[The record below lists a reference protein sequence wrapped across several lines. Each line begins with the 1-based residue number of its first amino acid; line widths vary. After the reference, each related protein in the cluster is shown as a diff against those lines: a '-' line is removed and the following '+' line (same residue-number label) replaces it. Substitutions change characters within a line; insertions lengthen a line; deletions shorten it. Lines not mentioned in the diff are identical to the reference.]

1 MPKTK
6 YSSAYN
12 ADTKKECFPC
22 WKAFFFCKSMMPA
35 LLFQESQNLDYGG
48 DRLCFLLDI

>member
-12 ADTKKECFPC
+12 ADTKKRMLPLLESILFLQVYD
-22 WKAFFFCKSMMPA
+22 A